1 MSEKLTKLQEKYRL
15 VNLAL
20 NRVMCLLAY
29 RLDRSFATSTRQFV
43 TDWRKILCRFP
54 TKIVVEVVNF
64 AVVNMSSPGA
74 GHVRCAGSKFPI
86 LCSFLVVVGR
96 RLVVY
101 PGFVYIHTGLLASR
115 YSLELASTYRCTAAV
130 S

>member
-54 TKIVVEVVNF
+54 SKIVVEVVNF
-64 AVVNMSSPGA
+64 AVVNMSS
-74 GHVRCAGSKFPI
+74 RCRPVCRLQISN
-86 LCSFLVVVGR
+86 LVLVVVPR
-96 RLVVY
+96 CWSS
-101 PGFVYIHTGLLASR
+101 FVYIHTGLLATR
-115 YSLELASTYRCTAAV
+115 
-130 S
+130 